1 MFGKGLSRK
10 SVAGFAVELV
20 IVFVGVYLAFLFS
33 DYQEGLQDR
42 AIRVK
47 YYNILILELEQLGQH
62 LMAEDRTIQQH
73 MAVVAEMEEGLQPD
87 LPVRHLSYTYQ
98 GIVAAAAF
106 DNENFQSLDPEDL
119 SNISQSLPVLAQ
131 LEDRVDRFSEL
142 ATTVL
147 LPMRASG
154 SSAYDADG
162 GLLAHLAWYPPLV
175 REIEFLNHVIQ
186 EGLAERA
193 IPSLVGSRDQL
204 LERRFR
210 WPS

>member
-1 MFGKGLSRK
+1 MSNSANTSWQRTGR
-10 SVAGFAVELV
+10 
-20 IVFVGVYLAFLFS
+20 FS
-33 DYQEGLQDR
+33 
-42 AIRVK
+42 K
-47 YYNILILELEQLGQH
+47 
-62 LMAEDRTIQQH
+62 
-73 MAVVAEMEEGLQPD
+73 AVVAEIEEGLQPD

-106 DNENFQSLDPEDL
+106 DSENFESLDPEDL

-142 ATTVL
+142 TTTVL

>member
-47 YYNILILELEQLGQH
+47 YYNSLILELEQLGQH

-106 DNENFQSLDPEDL
+106 DSENFQSLDPEDL

-142 ATTVL
+142 TTTVL
-147 LPMRASG
+147 
-154 SSAYDADG
+154 
-162 GLLAHLAWYPPLV
+162 PLV
-175 REIEFLNHVIQ
+175 REIEFLNRVIQ

-193 IPSLVGSRDQL
+193 IPSLVESRDQL
-204 LERRFR
+204 LERRFH
-210 WPS
+210 WPF